1 MDNDNLDQMIEDA
14 LNNDAE
20 QPADA
25 PAAEEGGQEGSNTA
39 ENEDAEKR
47 SRNAEKRIRRENRI
61 AEEARQKER
70 ARFNE
75 LLKSVGIERDDGTT
89 IDDVDALEAFRKAQ
103 SDERIAQGRA
113 NAEDIRRIA
122 QEATRPDKGSADV
135 DKELE
140 MIREMDPEYADLEAR
155 EVLGAI
161 LQSDIG
167 DSFRKHVDSGA
178 TFIQAYG
185 RATRERNARA
195 EGARSAAAAKAA
207 GKGHLGATKQR
218 GEGAMDVPA
227 DEMKW
232 FRELIPGAS
241 DQEIR
246 DFYNRDKKRIK

>member
-39 ENEDAEKR
+39 ANEDAERR

-89 IDDVDALEAFRKAQ
+89 IDDVDALEAFSKAQ
-103 SDERIAQGRA
+103 SDE
-113 NAEDIRRIA
+113 RIA

-140 MIREMDPEYADLEAR
+140 MIREMDPEYADLDTR
-155 EVLGAI
+155 DVLGAI